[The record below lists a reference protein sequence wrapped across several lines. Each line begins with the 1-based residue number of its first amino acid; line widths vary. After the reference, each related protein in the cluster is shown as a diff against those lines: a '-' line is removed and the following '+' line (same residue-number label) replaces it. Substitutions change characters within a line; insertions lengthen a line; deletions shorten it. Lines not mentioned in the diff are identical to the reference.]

1 MADKMKIRY
10 TYLGYDAWQASESQ
24 LKKLIQDDT
33 GVEFWIETRSIPPM
47 GIPPP
52 VTKDCIEKLK
62 GLDGVKVDEIE
73 EDD

>member
-10 TYLGYDAWQASESQ
+10 TYQGVEAWEESERD

-52 VTKDCIEKLK
+52 VTKDCVEKLK
-62 GLDGVKVDEIE
+62 GLNGVQTNEIE
-73 EDD
+73 ED